1 MRRAVGDD
9 FRLPYWDWTADAGD
23 PELSA
28 VWDPEVVGGDGDPV
42 SSGPFQVGAITGR
55 RWEVRLEADP
65 LDGSLKRTGRG
76 LRRSFGA
83 VHLSIPSAEM
93 VREAVSTLETYD
105 TFPWDQRSTAS
116 FRQTLEGAINDSVH
130 VWIGRDMELSTAP
143 NDPVFFLHH
152 ANIDRIWRAWQECHT
167 PSSYAPNDSELV
179 YLGFHRLNDRLHSF
193 FERPVTPNML
203 LDPDSHYRYDT
214 LDL

>member
-116 FRQTLEGAINDSVH
+116 FRQTLEGAINDSVPPRQH
-130 VWIGRDMELSTAP
+130 RQDLAGVAGVPYPVELRAERLGTRLP
-143 NDPVFFLHH
+143 
-152 ANIDRIWRAWQECHT
+152 RIP
-167 PSSYAPNDSELV
+167 PSQRPPPQLLRETRDSEHAPRPGLPLPLRHSGP
-179 YLGFHRLNDRLHSF
+179 LGHTEPSRVAVFS
-193 FERPVTPNML
+193 P
-203 LDPDSHYRYDT
+203 
-214 LDL
+214 